1 MVVGYL
7 NCTVVTLILKNK
19 NKTATHTHTHTHTRE
34 REGGDMLILTG
45 ITHNGVRDTME
56 MRQNLGGG
64 SCNPHEHPN
73 LKIIPSEKRDIRP
86 QRMQVS
92 Q

>member
-1 MVVGYL
+1 
-7 NCTVVTLILKNK
+7 
-19 NKTATHTHTHTHTRE
+19 
-34 REGGDMLILTG
+34 MLILTG

-64 SCNPHEHPN
+64 GSYNPHEHPN
-73 LKIIPSEKRDIRP
+73 LKIIPSEKRDISP